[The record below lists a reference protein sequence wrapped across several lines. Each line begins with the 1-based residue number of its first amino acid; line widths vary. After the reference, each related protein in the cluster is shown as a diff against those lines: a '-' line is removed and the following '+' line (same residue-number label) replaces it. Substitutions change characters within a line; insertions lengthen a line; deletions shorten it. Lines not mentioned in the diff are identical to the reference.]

1 MNCLIRKNPACIRPR
16 RSRSKKLLLL
26 PVAAICLACSACE
39 DSKPQPVSVST
50 EPVGDG
56 LKVVG
61 LGVVGAAV
69 VSVLGRLMLK

>member
-1 MNCLIRKNPACIRPR
+1 MNCLIRKHPAFIRPR

-26 PVAAICLACSACE
+26 PVAAVFLACSACE
-39 DSKPQPVSVST
+39 DSTPQPVNVST